1 MSDPD
6 NFLTRW
12 SRRKRENEAKS
23 TEADSAGSEHAALES
38 ADQKSAT
45 SAKAVPAEPEFDV
58 SKLPPIESI
67 GAETD
72 ISAFMQKGVPSALR
86 HAALRR
92 VWAADPAIRNYVGI
106 NENFWDAAGP
116 DGIPGFGELDPNLD
130 VKRLVAELFGER
142 PAEEAKSD
150 SASDSAE
157 REKKSADPGHDES
170 SGAAGR
176 PLSAEDSLVQRTE
189 NAAPQ
194 KDSESP
200 PPEKKLARRHGGA
213 MPE

>member
-1 MSDPD
+1 MSEPD

-12 SRRKRENEAKS
+12 SRRKRENEAGPAKTDRDES
-23 TEADSAGSEHAALES
+23 KQAALET
-38 ADQKSAT
+38 ADEKPAT
-45 SAKAVPAEPEFDV
+45 SSKATPAEPEFDV

-72 ISAFMQKGVPSALR
+72 ISVFLQKGVPSALR

-92 VWAADPAIRNYVGI
+92 AWSADPSIRDYVGI

-142 PAEEAKSD
+142 PAEEPKSD
-150 SASDSAE
+150 SAPNSAE
-157 REKKSADPGHDES
+157 MEKNSADPGHDE
-170 SGAAGR
+170 GPAPAGR
-176 PLSAEDSLVQRTE
+176 PLLAEDTLMQRTE
-189 NAAPQ
+189 NAASQ

-200 PPEKKLARRHGGA
+200 PAEKKLAQRHGGA
-213 MPE
+213 LPE